1 MPVFW
6 CTGMSYVCVGIDF
19 ICCLSFQVHE
29 PIRSDILEQV
39 LNRVLTKAASP
50 VSHFIGNRKER
61 IVSCS
66 VNTSERS
73 FSEAKFLLKWPETRK
88 ICRCFSLRC
97 QPRITLRLSQVKN
110 VFGRLPW
117 NGWRTESWWP
127 SVASLAFPAAL
138 VGAWESLGLPMPV
151 LQPLLL
157 YLSALWWDEALQ
169 PGYEHVALCACR
181 RAQIINAH
189 PIMTSPRNGRALIV
203 L

>member
-1 MPVFW
+1 M
-6 CTGMSYVCVGIDF
+6 C
-19 ICCLSFQVHE
+19 CCLSFQVHE

-73 FSEAKFLLKWPETRK
+73 FSEASCWSDPKPGKSVVASHWGA
-88 ICRCFSLRC
+88 SLRSPCVCRRWKMFLGGCCGMADAQKGGGHQFLVLPSC
-97 QPRITLRLSQVKN
+97 QP
-110 VFGRLPW
+110 W
-117 NGWRTESWWP
+117 
-127 SVASLAFPAAL
+127 

-157 YLSALWWDEALQ
+157 YLSALWWGEALQ
-169 PGYEHVALCACR
+169 PGCEHVALCACR